1 MIKEQLHD
9 VCLTIRSSN
18 DESCVVHKDFPC
30 VDKSA
35 SVELSLHTSQVAMLC
50 LVMILDTLI
59 GFGSRPLWRW
69 FVSSARWSCAYRIS
83 KCKRD

>member
-1 MIKEQLHD
+1 MLVSIWVSGHVRHMYKRASISSIDSMEVCAMIKEQLHD

-35 SVELSLHTSQVAMLC
+35 SVSGHP
-50 LVMILDTLI
+50 
-59 GFGSRPLWRW
+59 R
-69 FVSSARWSCAYRIS
+69 
-83 KCKRD
+83 